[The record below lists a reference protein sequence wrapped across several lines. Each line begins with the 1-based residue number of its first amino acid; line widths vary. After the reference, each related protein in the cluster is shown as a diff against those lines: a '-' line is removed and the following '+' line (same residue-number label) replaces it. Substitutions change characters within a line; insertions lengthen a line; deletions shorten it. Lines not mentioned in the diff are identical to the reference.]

1 MFTSNKTSKR
11 VDIDDTPRERRED
24 TDRRTSTKETRFPFI
39 DDNSRLVMKNRR
51 KEDRRTS
58 DASFKKNPLKVVN
71 KLLKR

>member
-51 KEDRRTS
+51 NEDRRAS